1 MQTFATT
8 TDLMPWQQA
17 AVRKLKPTRVGGLF
31 MEMGTGK
38 TRTIIEIVRQRA
50 RKIDRVVW
58 FCPVSLKETV
68 RLEILKHTDCQDIY
82 VFDDRTTAET
92 VPRDARWIIV
102 GLESLSSS
110 DRVTFAVHEIITDKT
125 FVILDE
131 SSYIKGHKS
140 IRTAR
145 ATLLAEK
152 ARYRFVLTGTPIS
165 QGVEDLFAQ
174 MKFLSPKILGYHS
187 WYTFARNHLEYS
199 ERYPGL
205 IVASHNTDQIAAKIA
220 PYVYQVTKAECMAL
234 PGKNYQTKYCRL
246 TGEQQGA
253 YEAAKAEIL
262 DMIDCLEEF
271 KPYTIFRL
279 FNVLQQIVSGFWNR
293 RICKHGRLSPEDR
306 FEFLTFKDNRLKTLL
321 EVIGAVPDG
330 EKVIVW
336 AKYRYDINRIV
347 GRLREEYGSD
357 SVAVFTGDTPIP
369 DRQREVDRFRGP
381 AQFFVSTQSCGGH
394 GLTLNE
400 ARHVVFYSNS
410 FKYSERLQAE
420 DRCYRL
426 GQEHE
431 VTYTDIIA
439 SGFNGRSSIDERIWE
454 ALSRKENVVDS
465 FRRELD
471 AVKDD
476 KAKLKDLVKV
486 L

>member
-145 ATLLAEK
+145 ATLLAE
-152 ARYRFVLTGTPIS
+152 F
-165 QGVEDLFAQ
+165 Q
-174 MKFLSPKILGYHS
+174 
-187 WYTFARNHLEYS
+187 
-199 ERYPGL
+199 
-205 IVASHNTDQIAAKIA
+205 
-220 PYVYQVTKAECMAL
+220 
-234 PGKNYQTKYCRL
+234 
-246 TGEQQGA
+246 
-253 YEAAKAEIL
+253 
-262 DMIDCLEEF
+262 
-271 KPYTIFRL
+271 
-279 FNVLQQIVSGFWNR
+279 
-293 RICKHGRLSPEDR
+293 
-306 FEFLTFKDNRLKTLL
+306 
-321 EVIGAVPDG
+321 
-330 EKVIVW
+330 
-336 AKYRYDINRIV
+336 
-347 GRLREEYGSD
+347 
-357 SVAVFTGDTPIP
+357 
-369 DRQREVDRFRGP
+369 
-381 AQFFVSTQSCGGH
+381 STH
-394 GLTLNE
+394 P
-400 ARHVVFYSNS
+400 
-410 FKYSERLQAE
+410 
-420 DRCYRL
+420 
-426 GQEHE
+426 
-431 VTYTDIIA
+431 
-439 SGFNGRSSIDERIWE
+439 
-454 ALSRKENVVDS
+454 
-465 FRRELD
+465 
-471 AVKDD
+471 
-476 KAKLKDLVKV
+476 
-486 L
+486 

>member
-17 AVRKLKPTRVGGLF
+17 AARKLKPTRVGGLF

-38 TRTIIEIVRQRA
+38 TRTAIEIVRQRA

-68 RLEILKHTDCQDIY
+68 RLEIYKHTDCRDVY
-82 VFDDRTTAET
+82 VFDDRTTGET
-92 VPRDARWIIV
+92 VPLDVRWIIV

-110 DRVTFAVHEIITDKT
+110 DRVTLAVHAIITDRT

-145 ATLLAEK
+145 ATLLADK

-174 MKFLSPKILGYHS
+174 MKFLSPRILGYRS

-205 IVASHNTDQIAAKIA
+205 IVATHDTEQLAAKIA
-220 PYVYQVTKAECMAL
+220 PYVYQVTKAECMTL
-234 PGKNYQTKYCRL
+234 PGKKYQTRYCSL
-246 TGEQQGA
+246 TGEQRDA
-253 YEAAKAEIL
+253 YEAAKEEIL
-262 DMIDCLEEF
+262 LMIDYDDF

-279 FNVLQQIVSGFWNR
+279 YGVLQQIVSGFWNR
-293 RICKHGRLSPEDR
+293 RLCRDGELSPDDEYQ
-306 FEFLTFKDNRLKTLL
+306 FLTFREGRLEALL
-321 EVIGAVPDG
+321 DVVHEIPDD

-336 AKYRYDINRIV
+336 AKFRYDIDRIV
-347 GRLREEYGSD
+347 AALREEYGAD
-357 SVAVFTGDTPIP
+357 SVAIFTGATPVRL
-369 DRQREVDRFRGP
+369 RQQEVEKFRGP
-381 AQFFVSTQSCGGH
+381 ARFFVSTQSCGGH

-420 DRCYRL
+420 DRCHRM

-431 VTYTDIIA
+431 VTYTDILS
-439 SGFNGRSSIDERIWE
+439 SGIDEKIWE
-454 ALSRKENVVDS
+454 ALSQKENVVAS
-465 FRRELD
+465 FRREVD